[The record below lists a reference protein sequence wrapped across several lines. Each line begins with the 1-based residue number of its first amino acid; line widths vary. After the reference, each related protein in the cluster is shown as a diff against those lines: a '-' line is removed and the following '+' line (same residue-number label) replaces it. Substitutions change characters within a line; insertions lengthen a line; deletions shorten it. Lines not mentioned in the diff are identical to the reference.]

1 MIFLDDNDK
10 SKMYTFDLEGG
21 KIVDEFQADKSGS
34 DMSQLTSQFK
44 NSQTSSQQTFYGINK
59 KNIFT
64 LDPRVSKQ
72 LKAVVEKSY
81 KTNPQFSCIGTN
93 LDGNFAIG
101 SHDGQIRLYK
111 QNG

>member
-1 MIFLDDNDK
+1 
-10 SKMYTFDLEGG
+10 
-21 KIVDEFQADKSGS
+21 
-34 DMSQLTSQFK
+34 MSQITSQFK
-44 NSQTSSQQTFYGINK
+44 NSQTSSQQTFYGINN

-64 LDPRVSKQ
+64 LDPRVNKQ

-81 KTNPQFSCIGTN
+81 KTDPQFSCIGTN

-111 QNG
+111 QNGQNAKTALPGLGDPIREIDVSMDGKWVLATT